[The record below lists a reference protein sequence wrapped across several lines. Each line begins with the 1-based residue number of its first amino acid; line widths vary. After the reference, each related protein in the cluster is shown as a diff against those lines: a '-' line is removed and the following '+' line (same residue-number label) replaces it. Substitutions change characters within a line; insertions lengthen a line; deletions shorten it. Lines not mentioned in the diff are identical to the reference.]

1 MATGYKLATF
11 EEKSSRL
18 QPPHLLRNVG
28 EVTQRENNTS
38 YSSISS
44 KKRWF
49 TFITENTPEV
59 QVSSVKFVPAN
70 LSIFKA
76 AKAVLTYIETT
87 ALKAKARKASMCAQ
101 SCTHT
106 QTLIHYQAGHH
117 ESCRKLALFEFPVHP
132 CDRSPLFLETEDRVH
147 THTHTNTHPPP
158 VHTPRLSS
166 VLLLLS
172 TPCPHPSDS
181 SRSFLFP
188 SPSLQLLLSL
198 WQSTESRSGRGCKR
212 TLLPFIFISISPSPS
227 PHLLL
232 HV

>member
-1 MATGYKLATF
+1 MWG
-11 EEKSSRL
+11 KSHKGRTIQVIAASAA
-18 QPPHLLRNVG
+18 
-28 EVTQRENNTS
+28 
-38 YSSISS
+38 

-147 THTHTNTHPPP
+147 THTHKHPPTP
-158 VHTPRLSS
+158 SAHTQTFLCVAAVVYSMPTALRQQSFILIPFTLSS
-166 VLLLLS
+166 A
-172 TPCPHPSDS
+172 
-181 SRSFLFP
+181 
-188 SPSLQLLLSL
+188 SPFFV
-198 WQSTESRSGRGCKR
+198 TVHRG
-212 TLLPFIFISISPSPS
+212 
-227 PHLLL
+227 
-232 HV
+232 

>member
-1 MATGYKLATF
+1 MATGSKLATF
-11 EEKSSRL
+11 GEKSYRL

-38 YSSISS
+38 YSSISR

-76 AKAVLTYIETT
+76 TKAVLTYIETT

-132 CDRSPLFLETEDRVH
+132 CDRSPLFLENEDRVH
-147 THTHTNTHPPP
+147 THTHIHKHP
-158 VHTPRLSS
+158 VHTPTLSS

-188 SPSLQLLLSL
+188 SSSLQLLLSL

>member
-1 MATGYKLATF
+1 M
-11 EEKSSRL
+11 
-18 QPPHLLRNVG
+18 
-28 EVTQRENNTS
+28 
-38 YSSISS
+38 
-44 KKRWF
+44 
-49 TFITENTPEV
+49 
-59 QVSSVKFVPAN
+59 SSVKFVPAN

-147 THTHTNTHPPP
+147 THTNTHPPP

-198 WQSTESRSGRGCKR
+198 
-212 TLLPFIFISISPSPS
+212 
-227 PHLLL
+227 
-232 HV
+232 